1 MASFVSISSFL
12 PRLRKQLILN
22 GGIRKQRRELT
33 WVWRISRSL
42 TGSGG
47 LQVRVECSRKTAHPV
62 QRHWG
67 LMYAFCEHCIGSLC
81 WEGTWGEWL
90 DITVHSLNPKE
101 VVRPFSWEKSG
112 HSSPKGA
119 GIFEENYH
127 FLGLALCKALPT
139 AFHLTLTMLW
149 ETYYYPHC
157 INDPAKGPEVT

>member
-12 PRLRKQLILN
+12 PRLRKQPILD

-33 WVWRISRSL
+33 WVWRISRNL

-47 LQVRVECSRKTAHPV
+47 VQVRLECSRKMAHTV

-101 VVRPFSWEKSG
+101 VVKPFSWERSG
-112 HSSPKGA
+112 HRSSKGE
-119 GIFEENYH
+119 GIFEENCD

-139 AFHLTLTMLW
+139 AFHLTLTTLW

-157 INDPAKGPEVT
+157 INDPAKGLEVT